1 MPGTVAAEPPQV
13 RVGASTDGLRDFYG
27 HSVRAAETLGP
38 PAGSDLLHRLDDD
51 VLPARFS
58 ESEEDCLNLE
68 PRLGSDELSADPGSV
83 PPDSLG
89 VSINL
94 DEQPEFEV
102 SVAST
107 LSSLIIG
114 APSEV

>member
-1 MPGTVAAEPPQV
+1 MSGTVAAEPPQV
-13 RVGASTDGLRDFYG
+13 WIHASSDGLGNFDG
-27 HSVRAAETLGP
+27 QGVRAAETLRP
-38 PAGSDLLHRLDDD
+38 PAGTGLLDRFDDQ
-51 VLPARFS
+51 VLPPGFPQS
-58 ESEEDCLNLE
+58 EQNFLNLE